1 MKLLTYKSK
10 LTGQVCAGVSFDG
23 LRVFSLAELGQP
35 EGMSA
40 LDFIR
45 RLDCDFDSVRA
56 PAAGGEAVAEA
67 ELLAPIP
74 QPAGNI
80 ICIGLNYK
88 AHVTESDSAGV
99 IQHSGDRPEA
109 VYFTKNV
116 NAVLAPG
123 GLIDGHFD
131 ICDSL
136 DYESEL
142 AVVIGKDAYQVP
154 KEEAGE
160 YIFGF
165 SVLNDVTARAIQHDR
180 TQWFMGKSLDTFC
193 PMGPWIVTRD
203 ELGAAPEKAI
213 RSYVNGE
220 LRQNGN
226 TGDLIHSI
234 AEIIEDL
241 SSGITLR
248 AGTIIAT
255 GTPAGVGMGFKPPKY
270 LKSGDVVRCEI
281 EGVGVLENTVK

>member
-10 LTGQVCAGVSFDG
+10 RTGQICAGISFDG
-23 LRVFSLAELGQP
+23 VQVFSLEELGLP
-35 EGMSA
+35 EGTSA
-40 LDFIR
+40 LAFIR
-45 RLDCDFDSVRA
+45 GLGCDFDSVQA
-56 PAAGGEAVAEA
+56 PAAGGEAIAEVA
-67 ELLAPIP
+67 LLAPIP
-74 QPAGNI
+74 QPANNV
-80 ICIGLNYK
+80 ICVGLNYR
-88 AHVTESDSAGV
+88 AHVTESDDAGV
-99 IQHSGDRPEA
+99 IQHSSPRPEA

-116 NAVLAPG
+116 NEALAPG
-123 GLIDGHFD
+123 GLIDGHPN

-142 AVVIGKDAYQVP
+142 AVVIGKDAFHVS
-154 KEEAGE
+154 KEEAGD

-165 SVLNDVTARAIQHDR
+165 SVLNDVTARAIQQGR
-180 TQWFMGKSLDTFC
+180 TQWFLGKSLDTFC

-203 ELGAAPEKAI
+203 ELGAAPELPI
-213 RSYVNGE
+213 RSYINGE

-241 SSGITLR
+241 TAGITLR

-255 GTPAGVGMGFKPPKY
+255 GTPAGVGMGFQPPKY

-281 EGVGVLENTVK
+281 EGIGVLENAVK

>member
-1 MKLLTYKSK
+1 MKLLTYMDPNGRE
-10 LTGQVCAGVSFDG
+10 TAGLSLDG
-23 LRVFSLAELGQP
+23 ERVFSLAELGYA
-35 EGMSA
+35 GMDA
-40 LDFIR
+40 LGFIR
-45 RLDCDFDSVRA
+45 SGSTPEDAEKRA
-56 PAAGGEAVAEA
+56 QGLRGTKLADV

-74 QPAGNI
+74 RPERNV

-88 AHVTESDSAGV
+88 AHVAESNNAG
-99 IQHSGDRPEA
+99 ILADAEKPEA
-109 VYFTKNV
+109 VYFSKN
-116 NAVLAPG
+116 AGSVLAPG

-142 AVVIGKDAYQVP
+142 AVIIGKDACQVRA
-154 KEEAGE
+154 EEAGD

-165 SVLNDVTARAIQHDR
+165 TVANDVTARNLQKGR
-180 TQWFMGKSLDTFC
+180 GQWFLGKGLDTFC
-193 PMGPWIVTRD
+193 PLGPWIVTKD
-203 ELGAAPEKAI
+203 ELGAAPNRPI

-220 LRQNGN
+220 LRQNGY
-226 TGDLIHSI
+226 TGDLIHSV

-241 SSGITLR
+241 SRGITLP

-255 GTPAGVGMGFKPPKY
+255 GTPSGVGMGFQPPRY

-281 EGVGVLENTVK
+281 EGIGALENKVK